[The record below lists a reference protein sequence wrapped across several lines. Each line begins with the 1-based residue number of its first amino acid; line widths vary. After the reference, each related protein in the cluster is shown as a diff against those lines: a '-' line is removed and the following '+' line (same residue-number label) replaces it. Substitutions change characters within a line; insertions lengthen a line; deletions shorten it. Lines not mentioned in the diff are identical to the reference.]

1 MARAAV
7 GDGDLVLSIDM
18 CLCDGLASVTTATR
32 TAATTAA
39 TRAATTGARGRVEA
53 GEGWAGVVGCRVGIR
68 VV

>member
-1 MARAAV
+1 MR
-7 GDGDLVLSIDM
+7 
-18 CLCDGLASVTTATR
+18 LCDRLASVTTATR

-39 TRAATTGARGRVEA
+39 TRTATTSARGRVEA